1 MFRRLFTVLPACGT
15 LLLAGCAQ
23 PAAPAPPSVPVEARA
38 YVCRLSDA
46 PAASGAEQHV
56 TVSPDDQR
64 KSLLLRVNGQTGWR
78 ALALLAGSGA
88 PVYADT
94 TYAWRATGTAGV
106 LTDIRNVQTYN
117 CVIEGAAK

>member
-1 MFRRLFTVLPACGT
+1 MPRRLSMVLATCAT

-23 PAAPAPPSVPVEARA
+23 PIAPASPPVPIEARA
-38 YVCRLSDA
+38 YVCRLNDA

-56 TVSPDDQR
+56 TVRPDDQR
-64 KSLLLRVNGQTGWR
+64 TGLLLRVNGQSGWR
-78 ALALLAGSGA
+78 ALAALAGSGA

-94 TYAWRATGTAGV
+94 TYAWRTTGTSGM

-117 CVIEGAAK
+117 CVIDSAAK